1 MECIQKNT
9 DVCEKT
15 YCLLQDAT
23 KNLNVLTT
31 GDMFNTNIV
40 CLSENK
46 RYLEYVIRNKRR
58 GIYEQKNKYIVQRI
72 GSSGMC
78 GGDFYN

>member
-1 MECIQKNT
+1 MAKKVECIQKNT

-23 KNLNVLTT
+23 KNLNVLIT

-46 RYLEYVIRNKRR
+46 RYFRVGN
-58 GIYEQKNKYIVQRI
+58 QKQAEGYL
-72 GSSGMC
+72 
-78 GGDFYN
+78 

>member
-1 MECIQKNT
+1 MAKRWNVYKKNT
-9 DVCEKT
+9 VVYEKT

-31 GDMFNTNIV
+31 DDMFNTNIV

-46 RYLEYVIRNKRR
+46 RYFRVGN
-58 GIYEQKNKYIVQRI
+58 QKQAEGYL
-72 GSSGMC
+72 
-78 GGDFYN
+78 

>member
-1 MECIQKNT
+1 MAKKVECIQKNT
-9 DVCEKT
+9 SACEKA

-40 CLSENK
+40 CLLENK
-46 RYLEYVIRNKRR
+46 RA
-58 GIYEQKNKYIVQRI
+58 
-72 GSSGMC
+72 
-78 GGDFYN
+78 F

>member
-1 MECIQKNT
+1 VAKKVECIQKNT
-9 DVCEKT
+9 DVYEKT

-46 RYLEYVIRNKRR
+46 RYFRVCN
-58 GIYEQKNKYIVQRI
+58 QKQAE
-72 GSSGMC
+72 GSL
-78 GGDFYN
+78 

>member
-1 MECIQKNT
+1 MWLKGGMYIKNT
-9 DVCEKT
+9 DVYEKT

-31 GDMFNTNIV
+31 GDMLNTNIV

-46 RYLEYVIRNKRR
+46 RCFRVGN
-58 GIYEQKNKYIVQRI
+58 QKQAE
-72 GSSGMC
+72 GSL
-78 GGDFYN
+78 

>member
-1 MECIQKNT
+1 MAKKLECIQKNT
-9 DVCEKT
+9 VVCEKT

-46 RYLEYVIRNKRR
+46 RVLGG
-58 GIYEQKNKYIVQRI
+58 GIYEYSHNRR
-72 GSSGMC
+72 
-78 GGDFYN
+78 

>member
-1 MECIQKNT
+1 MAKKVECIQKNT
-9 DVCEKT
+9 VVREKLT
-15 YCLLQDAT
+15 VYYKMLQ

-46 RYLEYVIRNKRR
+46 RV
-58 GIYEQKNKYIVQRI
+58 
-72 GSSGMC
+72 
-78 GGDFYN
+78 F

>member
-1 MECIQKNT
+1 MAKKLECIQKNT
-9 DVCEKT
+9 VVCEKN

-31 GDMFNTNIV
+31 GDIFNTNIV

-46 RYLEYVIRNKRR
+46 RYFRACNPNKRR
-58 GIYEQKNKYIVQRI
+58 GICE
-72 GSSGMC
+72 
-78 GGDFYN
+78 

>member
-1 MECIQKNT
+1 MAKKLECIQKNT
-9 DVCEKT
+9 VVCEKT

-31 GDMFNTNIV
+31 DDMFNTNKV

-46 RYLEYVIRNKRR
+46 RYFRVGN
-58 GIYEQKNKYIVQRI
+58 QKQAE
-72 GSSGMC
+72 GC
-78 GGDFYN
+78 L

>member
-1 MECIQKNT
+1 MAKKLECIQKNT
-9 DVCEKT
+9 VVCENT

-31 GDMFNTNIV
+31 DDMFNTNIV

-46 RYLEYVIRNKRR
+46 RCFRVGNQKQAEGYL
-58 GIYEQKNKYIVQRI
+58 
-72 GSSGMC
+72 
-78 GGDFYN
+78 

>member
-1 MECIQKNT
+1 MAKKVEGIQKNT
-9 DVCEKT
+9 SACEKT

-46 RYLEYVIRNKRR
+46 RA
-58 GIYEQKNKYIVQRI
+58 
-72 GSSGMC
+72 
-78 GGDFYN
+78 F

>member
-1 MECIQKNT
+1 MAKKVECIQKNT

-46 RYLEYVIRNKRR
+46 RCFRVGNQKQAEGYL
-58 GIYEQKNKYIVQRI
+58 
-72 GSSGMC
+72 
-78 GGDFYN
+78 

>member
-1 MECIQKNT
+1 MGCIQKNT
-9 DVCEKT
+9 SACEKT

-23 KNLNVLTT
+23 KNLNVLTA

-46 RYLEYVIRNKRR
+46 RA
-58 GIYEQKNKYIVQRI
+58 
-72 GSSGMC
+72 
-78 GGDFYN
+78 F